1 MDLHWQVL
9 DTTRR
14 DFVHGLQL
22 TSPYPKRMTA
32 GFNSYR
38 PERTYDYEGNYRDCG
53 PSSYGTYS
61 AGPTTTWGSEVTT
74 KRLCATLEYRSWISY
89 FLLLHPTQGV
99 FIRSRKTCRRHA
111 VTHGLRCSAPAIVS
125 SWFFCLWG
133 LLYPKGIQIW
143 RTAFAM
149 VPARS
154 YAADYPL
161 SWNGQAANKLED
173 SYRLRWNSL
182 TENMGQCSR
191 PPQWC
196 GTTGCSLFHQ
206 QRITKY
212 KTWSGLLRFLPS
224 HFQTSP
230 SRAKLRQREA

>member
-1 MDLHWQVL
+1 
-9 DTTRR
+9 
-14 DFVHGLQL
+14 
-22 TSPYPKRMTA
+22 
-32 GFNSYR
+32 
-38 PERTYDYEGNYRDCG
+38 
-53 PSSYGTYS
+53 
-61 AGPTTTWGSEVTT
+61 
-74 KRLCATLEYRSWISY
+74 
-89 FLLLHPTQGV
+89 
-99 FIRSRKTCRRHA
+99 
-111 VTHGLRCSAPAIVS
+111 
-125 SWFFCLWG
+125 
-133 LLYPKGIQIW
+133 
-143 RTAFAM
+143 M

>member
-9 DTTRR
+9 DATLRWLRAWPTADLALSQADVCR
-14 DFVHGLQL
+14 DLI
-22 TSPYPKRMTA
+22 RIW
-32 GFNSYR
+32 
-38 PERTYDYEGNYRDCG
+38 PERTYDYEGNYRDFG
-53 PSSYGTYS
+53 PSPPW
-61 AGPTTTWGSEVTT
+61 PTTTWGSEVTT